1 LEAIHKN
8 MKKIVLTIK
17 DSRKK
22 NFLLELL
29 KQFDFIEVQKTSS
42 AQKSSSYNFLI
53 LQGFGKIE
61 ISMFHNF
68 VTKHGKEVVSLM
80 A

>member
-1 LEAIHKN
+1 ME
-8 MKKIVLTIK
+8 KIVLTIK

-42 AQKSSSYNFLI
+42 AQKSSSYNFFDSAGLWKNRDI
-53 LQGFGKIE
+53 D
-61 ISMFHNF
+61 
-68 VTKHGKEVVSLM
+68 VSQLRDK
-80 A
+80 AWKRGR

>member
-1 LEAIHKN
+1 ME
-8 MKKIVLTIK
+8 KIVLTIK

-42 AQKSSSYNFLI
+42 VQKSSSYNFFDSAGLWKNRDI
-53 LQGFGKIE
+53 D
-61 ISMFHNF
+61 
-68 VTKHGKEVVSLM
+68 VSQLRDK
-80 A
+80 AWKRGR